1 MNEKNGLSALSLL
14 IIRSILFKNQLKY
27 FHEYSAFID
36 NSKENKK
43 KKKKTAHGTLDN
55 FVHSKFSRKNTRT
68 NLN

>member
-1 MNEKNGLSALSLL
+1 MKEKNGLSALSLL

-43 KKKKTAHGTLDN
+43 KKKKQLTERSTTLYIRN
-55 FVHSKFSRKNTRT
+55 FREKTQERI
-68 NLN
+68 